1 MNITE
6 NDNVEILEVG
16 IAVTHKAPFAA
27 VKASINICGYNY
39 EEYNK
44 ILIESYGN

>member
-1 MNITE
+1 MH
-6 NDNVEILEVG
+6 EICSTYVHTDGL
-16 IAVTHKAPFAA
+16 KAA
-27 VKASINICGYNY
+27 INRCGYNY